1 VLWIFGFTGS
11 RGFCMAKWITGLVW
25 LLTGGRFVIGW
36 IYDFWTL
43 NQQISERNL
52 AGRRTSH

>member
-1 VLWIFGFTGS
+1 L
-11 RGFCMAKWITGLVW
+11 
-25 LLTGGRFVIGW
+25 IGW

-52 AGRRTSH
+52 AGRSG

>member
-1 VLWIFGFTGS
+1 MDHWPP
-11 RGFCMAKWITGLVW
+11 
-25 LLTGGRFVIGW
+25 LLADRRIAPARL

-52 AGRRTSH
+52 GLEHR